1 MAERI
6 VPMIHVPDVRV
17 TIDWYCSIGFK
28 LRRDGEEDGE
38 LIWALLT
45 YGESE
50 IMLNCGGKASDA
62 LRREFDLYIHAPDVD
77 GLYERLKDRVQ
88 VVEDPHDTFYG
99 MREWILRDCNGFWIT
114 FGQPMAEES
123 PATGK

>member
-1 MAERI
+1 M
-6 VPMIHVPDVRV
+6 
-17 TIDWYCSIGFK
+17 
-28 LRRDGEEDGE
+28 
-38 LIWALLT
+38 IWASLT

-62 LRREFDLYIHAPDVD
+62 RAAGIRPLHQRLTDVD

-88 VVEDPHDTFYG
+88 VIEDPHDTFYR

-114 FGQPMAEES
+114 FGEPMAEQGLAAE
-123 PATGK
+123 A